1 MFIRNWKKIQWWGAD
16 CSNIHVFHFLKF
28 SFSRKTFSLGSQED
42 FNLKNGFNKT
52 DMKFTFFVPS
62 DQAWDQIKKQH
73 ASAYKV
79 ITFSSLILISLLQI
93 LFMGDFYYQVH
104 HVLERHLKVGAK
116 MSLADLVSVPRSP
129 PCDPFPADSRHSGRR
144 WGWGNERSASE
155 SHHVHWKWR

>member
-1 MFIRNWKKIQWWGAD
+1 
-16 CSNIHVFHFLKF
+16 
-28 SFSRKTFSLGSQED
+28 
-42 FNLKNGFNKT
+42 
-52 DMKFTFFVPS
+52 MKFTFFVPS

-129 PCDPFPADSRHSGRR
+129 PCDPFPCRQPPLRPEGGGRL
-144 WGWGNERSASE
+144 
-155 SHHVHWKWR
+155 